1 MNEREKLKRQI
12 YALDFAL
19 YELALFLDSHPTNR
33 RAMELLSEYRQ
44 KREETVAEY
53 ESKFGKYILTLK
65 DVPLS
70 DSWQWIDSPW
80 PWDTDFMED

>member
-53 ESKFGKYILTLK
+53 ESKFGKYILTHK
-65 DVPLS
+65 DVPMS